1 MGKLVA
7 SLMRHTPALRKML
20 RPTPGPVSPSQLWA
34 MDHLMRAWRKV
45 KANGGGP
52 GVDGESLRGFE
63 ARLRENLNELQ
74 AALVRGEYEPQ
85 PVRRVWVP
93 KPGGGSRP
101 LGILTLRDRIA
112 QRVVYDALAP
122 VYEQQFLEC
131 SFGFRE
137 GRSTQD
143 AVNAILRLRDEGRRW
158 VVDGDIKDCFENLD
172 HRLLMRLMSR
182 EVKDTQVL
190 GLIEKW
196 LKAQVFNELYGRD
209 PAAGTF
215 QGGVL
220 SPLLANVYVHEFDQA
235 MTRARLQL
243 VRYADDWVI
252 MNARKLEAQE
262 ALETATQ
269 ALGRLQLPINPYKT
283 RIVHLNQGF
292 RFVGVFFVRNEH
304 FRLSP

>member
-1 MGKLVA
+1 VPEELHG
-7 SLMRHTPALRKML
+7 
-20 RPTPGPVSPSQLWA
+20 RPTPHGHDREVVPST
-34 MDHLMRAWRKV
+34 RA
-45 KANGGGP
+45 P
-52 GVDGESLRGFE
+52 FCSEYPDEYLR
-63 ARLRENLNELQ
+63 
-74 AALVRGEYEPQ
+74 
-85 PVRRVWVP
+85 
-93 KPGGGSRP
+93 
-101 LGILTLRDRIA
+101 
-112 QRVVYDALAP
+112 
-122 VYEQQFLEC
+122 
-131 SFGFRE
+131 GFRE

-143 AVNAILRLRDEGRRW
+143 AVNAILHLRDEGRRW

-172 HRLLMRLMSR
+172 HRLLMRLVSR
-182 EVKDTQVL
+182 EVKEAQVL

-196 LKAQVFNELYGRD
+196 LKAQVFNDLYGRD

-220 SPLLANVYVHEFDQA
+220 SPLLANVYLHEFDQA
-235 MTRARLQL
+235 MTRARLPL

-262 ALETATQ
+262 ALEAATQ

-292 RFVGVFFVRNEH
+292 RFVGVFFVRNEY